1 MAEASSN
8 VGSASHLGEGQS
20 VRDSHFIYDYS
31 RRRVPLPVVS
41 YLAVAD
47 ASGDLPAGE
56 NPAKRALDMLR
67 DLVEPAVIA
76 EEELNTEHM
85 ERLFRDAL
93 EKINAELATQPQAQP
108 PGAVCLVSLT
118 AVVADTGRAFIGHTG
133 NTRVYLLHNERL
145 YDLVPSGAVKSP
157 EPPPPSQEVAPT
169 LFQAAEASP
178 EQAALPLQEAEL
190 PAEAVPLPGQPPV
203 VTPGVAPEPPADQA
217 GVPGAFPGQ
226 AAGAVIGFNQVDI
239 VPGDTLVLCT
249 DGLWKAV
256 SEEEMVENLLSA
268 MSVQRSSNQLIR
280 LAYSRDAS
288 DNATMVAWQYGPGE
302 EGATPVTARAKA
314 ISRTKTRA
322 SESLLVALLVLV
334 LVGIFAVGFAF
345 GWRITD
351 TFRKPAKQAEQKS
364 RKANAVQEEKKE
376 EQKQDAQQSAPAAQS
391 VPQPAFP
398 HPAAVSGQGVR
409 MRASPDTNA
418 ELIGLLRD
426 GQQVTVLGEVMGA
439 DSKTWSR
446 VKGVARSEGQDKDAE
461 GYVRNDFLKASQ
473 QAGTPATSAP

>member
-47 ASGDLPAGE
+47 ASGELPAGE

-85 ERLFRDAL
+85 EQLFRDAL
-93 EKINAELATQPQAQP
+93 EKINAELAAQPQSQT
-108 PGAVCLVSLT
+108 PGAGPRVSLT
-118 AVVADTGRAFIGHTG
+118 AVVADTGRAYIGHTG
-133 NTRVYLLHNERL
+133 NTRVYLLHHGRL

-157 EPPPPSQEVAPT
+157 EPPPPPPEVAPT
-169 LFQAAEASP
+169 LFQAAEAGP
-178 EQAALPLQEAEL
+178 EQAALPLQEEEL
-190 PAEAVPLPGQPPV
+190 PAVAVPVPGQPPD
-203 VTPGVAPEPPADQA
+203 VTPEVAASPPAAQA
-217 GVPGAFPGQ
+217 DLPVAFQEP
-226 AAGAVIGFNQVDI
+226 AAGAVVGFNQVDI

-249 DGLWKAV
+249 DGLWKAI
-256 SEEEMVENLLSA
+256 SEEELVENLLSA
-268 MSVQRSSNQLIR
+268 MSVQRSSNQLVR

-288 DNATMVAWQYGPGE
+288 DNATMVAWQYGAGE
-302 EGATPVTARAKA
+302 EAATPVTARAKA
-314 ISRTKTRA
+314 IRRTKTRA

-351 TFRKPAKQAEQKS
+351 TFRKPAKQAGQKA
-364 RKANAVQEEKKE
+364 RKTNAVKEKKE
-376 EQKQDAQQSAPAAQS
+376 EQKQAAQTSAPPAQS

-398 HPAAVSGQGVR
+398 HPAAISGQGVR

-418 ELIGLLRD
+418 ALIGLLRD
-426 GQQVTVLGEVMGA
+426 GQQVTVLGEVTGA
-439 DSKTWSR
+439 DSKAWSR
-446 VKGVARSEGQDKDAE
+446 VKGVARSAGQDTDSE

-473 QAGTPATSAP
+473 QAGTPASSAP